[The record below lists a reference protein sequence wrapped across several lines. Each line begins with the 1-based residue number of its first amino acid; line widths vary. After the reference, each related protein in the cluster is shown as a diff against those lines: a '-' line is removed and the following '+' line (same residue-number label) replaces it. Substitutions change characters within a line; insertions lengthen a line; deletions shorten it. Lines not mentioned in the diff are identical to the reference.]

1 MRGNP
6 KILHRVMSIEKIFRK
21 DKYWQKLLK
30 KNIGKRKILTLRKAF

>member
-6 KILHRVMSIEKIFRK
+6 TILHRVMSIEKIFRK

-30 KNIGKRKILTLRKAF
+30 ILTLRKDF